1 MGGDITL
8 SKKEKERR
16 LLDLKKLKLQVELE
30 HKINMRWIIMGAALI
45 FAVAIVSFVLNNTV

>member
-1 MGGDITL
+1 M
-8 SKKEKERR
+8 SKKEKERK